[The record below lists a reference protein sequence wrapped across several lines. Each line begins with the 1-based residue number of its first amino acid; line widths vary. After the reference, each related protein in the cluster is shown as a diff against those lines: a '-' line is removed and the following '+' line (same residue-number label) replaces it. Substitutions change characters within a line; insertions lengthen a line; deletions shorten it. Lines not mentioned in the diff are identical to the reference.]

1 MPIYEYH
8 CLRCGGEFERLVF
21 GQPTVECP
29 GCRSLDVARDLSVF
43 GWKSGSTFVSSG
55 GGCGTG
61 CGCAAGG

>member
-8 CLRCGGEFERLVF
+8 CLRCGGEFEKLVF

-43 GWKSGSTFVSSG
+43 GWKSGSTFVSS
-55 GGCGTG
+55 
-61 CGCAAGG
+61 